1 MAEKK
6 RRGFTIGTPRNSG
19 KPKPQADAP
28 TTEKASYSGNIMMSL
43 ETNLDFLVVY

>member
-19 KPKPQADAP
+19 KPKPDAP